1 MRILIATVQAPFIRG
16 GAEAHAEGLRTVLVA
31 AGHEAEIVAI
41 PVRWHPPETLV
52 DQMLACRLLDLSALN
67 GYPADRVIGLRF
79 PAYLVRHPNKV
90 LWVLH
95 QYRAAYDLWDR
106 GLGEL
111 IGSPDGPEVRAAVHA
126 ADRRLIPEA
135 RAVFA
140 NSRTVAERLH
150 RYSGIDAPPLYHP
163 PPHAGDFYH
172 AAEALEPYLL
182 FPSRLTSTKRQ
193 ALVLQALARTRADVR
208 VWFAG
213 QPDDPNHAAELLALA
228 NELGVERR
236 AVWLGAVTELEKR
249 RLYAGARGVV
259 FPPLDEDYGYVTLE
273 AMLAGKP
280 VVTCTDSGGPLEFVT
295 DGRTG
300 RVVEPTPDA
309 LAAALD
315 DVWADPDRATQWGA
329 AGRARYDALEI
340 GWDSVVRRLT
350 A

>member
-1 MRILIATVQAPFIRG
+1 MRILIATVQAPFLRG
-16 GAEAHAEGLRTVLVA
+16 GAEAHAAGLRDALVA
-31 AGHEAEIVAI
+31 AGHTAEIVAV
-41 PVRWHPPETLV
+41 PVRWHPPEAVV

-67 GYPADRVIGLRF
+67 AYPADRVIGLKF

-111 IGSPDGPEVRAAVHA
+111 VGTPEGPEVRAAVHA

-140 NSRTVAERLH
+140 NSATVADRLQ
-150 RYSGIDAPPLYHP
+150 RYCGFDAPPLYHP

-172 AAEALEPYLL
+172 AAEAPDPYLL
-182 FPSRLTSTKRQ
+182 FPSRLTPAKRQ
-193 ALVLQALARTRADVR
+193 ALVLHALARTRHKVSVR
-208 VWFAG
+208 FAG
-213 QPDDPNHAAELLALA
+213 RPDDPAHGDELRALA
-228 NELGVERR
+228 DTLGVAART
-236 AVWLGAVTELEKR
+236 VWLGSVTEDQKR
-249 RLYAGARGVV
+249 RLYAEARGVV
-259 FPPLDEDYGYVTLE
+259 FPPLDEDYGYVALE
-273 AMLAGKP
+273 AMLAGRP

-295 DGRTG
+295 DGVTG
-300 RVVEPTPDA
+300 RVAEPYADA

-315 DVWADPDRATQWGA
+315 DVWADPDRAGQWGA

-340 GWDSVVRRLT
+340 GWDTVVRRLT